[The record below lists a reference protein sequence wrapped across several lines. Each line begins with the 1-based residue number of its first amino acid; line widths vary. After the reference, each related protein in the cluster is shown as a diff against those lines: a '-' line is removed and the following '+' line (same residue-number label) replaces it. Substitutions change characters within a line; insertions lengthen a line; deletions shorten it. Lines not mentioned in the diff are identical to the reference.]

1 MTDSSQHLKELEKL
15 REGIDELDTQL
26 VDILAKRNKITAQVG
41 QIKAEAG
48 MPVYVPER
56 EKALIASRRQQADAL
71 GVSPDLTEDLLRR
84 VMRESYHTQNNK
96 YRCVRP
102 EIDNVVVIGGAG
114 ALGRVFVNLFERSNY
129 NVSVVER
136 DDWENGYAESVLRTA
151 SLVIVSVP
159 INLTESVIAKLTML
173 PENCVLADITSIKAK
188 PLEAMLSVHNGPVVG
203 LHPMFGPDAPGMIK
217 QVVVVCEGRGSEKYA
232 WLIEQMRI
240 WGATI
245 HDSSAKEHDEAM
257 AYIQVMRHFN
267 TFVYGQHLKGENPDL
282 ESLTMFSSP
291 IYRLELAMVGRLFAQ
306 SPQLYA
312 DIIFNNPD
320 NFALLRRFYERFGL
334 ALSLLESGDK
344 KGFVEQFM
352 KVGGW
357 FGDYA
362 KKCLV
367 DSKQLLLKADDGQ
380 LLRDK

>member
-26 VDILAKRNKITAQVG
+26 VELLAKRNKITAQVG

-136 DDWENGYAESVLRTA
+136 DDWESGYAESVLRTA

>member
-1 MTDSSQHLKELEKL
+1 MADFSQQLSTL

-26 VDILAKRNKITAQVG
+26 VELLAKRNQITTQVG
-41 QIKAEAG
+41 QLKAQAG

-56 EKALIASRRQQADAL
+56 EKALIASRRAQAESL
-71 GVSPDLTEDLLRR
+71 GVSADLTEDLLRR
-84 VMRESYHTQNNK
+84 VMRESYHTQNNN
-96 YRCVRP
+96 YRCVKP
-102 EIDNVVVIGGAG
+102 DLDNVVIVGGAG
-114 ALGRVFVNLFERSNY
+114 ALGRVFVSLFERSNY
-129 NVSVVER
+129 AVSVVEK
-136 DDWENGYAESVLRTA
+136 DDWDSGRAHELLSVA
-151 SLVIVSVP
+151 SLVVVAVP
-159 INLTESVIAKLTML
+159 INITELIIGKLTML
-173 PENCVLADITSIKAK
+173 PKHCILADITSIKSK
-188 PLEAMLSVHNGPVVG
+188 PLDAMLAVHDGPVVG

-217 QVVVVCEGRGSEKYA
+217 QVVVVCSGRHSEQYA

-245 HDSSAKEHDEAM
+245 HDSSAKEHDQAM

-267 TFVYGQHLKGENPDL
+267 TFVYGQHLKGENPGL
-282 ESLTMFSSP
+282 ESLSMFSSP

-320 NFALLRRFYERFGL
+320 NFALLRRFHERFGL
-334 ALSLLESGDK
+334 ALSLLEEGNK

-352 KVGGW
+352 KVGAW

-362 KKCLV
+362 KKCLI
-367 DSKQLLLKADDGQ
+367 DSKQMLLKADDGQ

>member
-15 REGIDELDTQL
+15 RKGIDELDSQL
-26 VDILAKRNKITAQVG
+26 VDLLAKRNQITTQVG

-96 YRCVRP
+96 YRCVKP

-114 ALGRVFVNLFERSNY
+114 ALGRVFVSLFERSNY

-136 DDWENGYAESVLRTA
+136 DDWESGYAESVLRTA

-173 PENCVLADITSIKAK
+173 PESCVLADITSIKAK
-188 PLEAMLSVHNGPVVG
+188 PLKAMLSVHNGPVVG

>member
-1 MTDSSQHLKELEKL
+1 MTDSPQHLKELEKL
-15 REGIDELDTQL
+15 RKGIDELDSQL
-26 VDILAKRNKITAQVG
+26 VDLLAKRNQITTQVG

-96 YRCVRP
+96 YRCVKP

-114 ALGRVFVNLFERSNY
+114 ALGRVFVSLFERSNY

-136 DDWENGYAESVLRTA
+136 DDWESGYAESVLRTA

-173 PENCVLADITSIKAK
+173 PESCVLADITSIKAK
-188 PLEAMLSVHNGPVVG
+188 PLKAMLSVHNGPVVG

>member
-84 VMRESYHTQNNK
+84 VMRESYHTQNNN

-129 NVSVVER
+129 KVSVVER

-217 QVVVVCEGRGSEKYA
+217 QVCGV
-232 WLIEQMRI
+232 
-240 WGATI
+240 
-245 HDSSAKEHDEAM
+245 
-257 AYIQVMRHFN
+257 
-267 TFVYGQHLKGENPDL
+267 
-282 ESLTMFSSP
+282 
-291 IYRLELAMVGRLFAQ
+291 
-306 SPQLYA
+306 
-312 DIIFNNPD
+312 
-320 NFALLRRFYERFGL
+320 
-334 ALSLLESGDK
+334 
-344 KGFVEQFM
+344 
-352 KVGGW
+352 
-357 FGDYA
+357 
-362 KKCLV
+362 
-367 DSKQLLLKADDGQ
+367 
-380 LLRDK
+380 

>member
-1 MTDSSQHLKELEKL
+1 MADFSQQLASL
-15 REGIDELDTQL
+15 REDIDELDTQL
-26 VDILAKRNKITAQVG
+26 VELLAKRNKITTRVG
-41 QIKAEAG
+41 QIKAQAG

-56 EKALIASRRQQADAL
+56 EKALIASRRQQAESL
-71 GVSPDLTEDLLRR
+71 GVSADLTEDLLRR
-84 VMRESYHTQNNK
+84 VMRESYHTQNNE
-96 YRCVRP
+96 YRCVKP
-102 EIDNVVVIGGAG
+102 DIDNVVVIGGEG
-114 ALGRVFVNLFERSNY
+114 ALGRVFVSLFQRSKYTVN
-129 NVSVVER
+129 VVER
-136 DDWENGYAESVLRTA
+136 DDWDSGTASTLLSAA
-151 SLVIVSVP
+151 SLVIVAVP
-159 INLTESVIAKLTML
+159 INLTESVISQLTML
-173 PENCVLADITSIKAK
+173 RDDCVLADITSIKAM
-188 PLEAMLSVHNGPVVG
+188 PLNAMLGVHNGPVVG

-217 QVVVVCEGRGSEKYA
+217 QVVVACEGRYSEQYQ

-245 HDSSAKEHDEAM
+245 HNSTAKEHDEAM

-267 TFVYGQHLKGENPDL
+267 TFVYGEHLRGEDPDL
-282 ESLTMFSSP
+282 NSLSMFSSP

-352 KVGGW
+352 KVGSW

>member
-1 MTDSSQHLKELEKL
+1 MADFSQQLEEL

-26 VDILAKRNKITAQVG
+26 VELLAKRNHITTQVG
-41 QIKAEAG
+41 KLKAEAG
-48 MPVYVPER
+48 MPVYVPAR
-56 EKALIASRRQQADAL
+56 EKALIASRRAQAELL

-84 VMRESYHTQNNK
+84 VMRESYHTQNNQ
-96 YRCVRP
+96 YRCVN
-102 EIDNVVVIGGAG
+102 ESVGNVVVIGGEG
-114 ALGRVFVNLFERSNY
+114 ALGRVFVSLFERSRY
-129 NVSVVER
+129 KVSVVEK
-136 DDWENGYAESVLRTA
+136 DDWQSGRAADVLSQA
-151 SLVIVSVP
+151 ALVVVAVP
-159 INLTESVIAKLTML
+159 INVTEKTIAQLTML
-173 PENCVLADITSIKAK
+173 PKSCVLADITSIKVK
-188 PLEAMLSVHNGPVVG
+188 PLEAMLKVHDGPVVG

-217 QVVVVCEGRGSEKYA
+217 QVVVVCEGRESSKYD

-245 HDSSAKEHDEAM
+245 HASSAHEHDQAM

-267 TFVYGQHLKGENPDL
+267 TFVYGQHLKGEDPNL

-320 NFALLRRFYERFGL
+320 NFALLRRFYERFGF
-334 ALSLLESGDK
+334 ALSLLENGNKNEFIAQFASVGD
-344 KGFVEQFM
+344 
-352 KVGGW
+352 W

-362 KKCLV
+362 KKCLA
-367 DSKQLLLKADDGQ
+367 DSKQMLLKADDGQ

>member
-26 VDILAKRNKITAQVG
+26 VDLLAKRNKITAQVG